1 LEWINI
7 LKEIIVELLLDSK
20 AIGLVMSLEF
30 VRKNKFKS
38 KKIERLV
45 YVKNMNGTF
54 NKKRLIKHMVEVNIY
69 YQEYRKRTKINVIR
83 EQKWNTILNLL

>member
-1 LEWINI
+1 M
-7 LKEIIVELLLDSK
+7 ELLLDSK

>member
-69 YQEYRKRTKINVIR
+69 YQEYRKRTKINIIR

>member
-1 LEWINI
+1 
-7 LKEIIVELLLDSK
+7 
-20 AIGLVMSLEF
+20 MSLEF